1 MPERTTKIELTPDEL
16 RQEREAAAAEGARMI
31 IDELE
36 EDLDDIRADLK
47 QVAITRDL
55 VPEHVLIKWLGVSKS
70 TLRRWDVPVDS
81 TQGNT
86 RFYHMPTVIDHFR
99 EEETDQRYH
108 FRIAE

>member
-36 EDLDDIRADLK
+36 DDLDDIRADLK

-55 VPEHVLIKWLGVSKS
+55 VPEDVLLKWLGVSRK
-70 TLRRWDVPVDS
+70 TLKRWEVPVDS
-81 TQGNT
+81 TKGQT
-86 RFYHMPTVIDHFR
+86 RFYHMPTVIQHFR
-99 EEETDQRYH
+99 EEDTDRKFQ
-108 FRIAE
+108 FRLTE

>member
-16 RQEREAAAAEGARMI
+16 RKEREAAVAKGARMV
-31 IDELE
+31 IDELRDE
-36 EDLDDIRADLK
+36 LNEIRAELK

-55 VPEHVLIKWLGVSKS
+55 VPEHVLTDWLSISKS
-70 TLRRWDVPVDS
+70 TLKRWEVPVDS

-99 EEETDQRYH
+99 DEETDAKFH
-108 FRIAE
+108 FQLTE